1 MEVNELV
8 YVFLF
13 LFFIIIIFGQITIL
27 INQKGM

>member
-8 YVFLF
+8 YV
-13 LFFIIIIFGQITIL
+13 LFFIIIIIFGQITIL